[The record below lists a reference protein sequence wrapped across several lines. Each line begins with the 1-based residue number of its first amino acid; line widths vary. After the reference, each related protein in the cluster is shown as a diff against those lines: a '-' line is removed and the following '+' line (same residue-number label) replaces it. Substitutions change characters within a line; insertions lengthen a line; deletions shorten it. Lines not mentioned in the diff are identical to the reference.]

1 MKQKKYENKKHNAE
15 TDAEESLIL
24 AILDSAVKKARE
36 NIEKKGMI
44 TLEEAIPLLLRGQYN
59 HIAHLEKR
67 LDEITERINDMA
79 TKDDIKNMATKDDIK
94 NMATKDDIKNM
105 ATKDDIADIE
115 KRMAT
120 KDDIKNMATKDDI
133 KAIWNKMATKDDIE
147 LLKNENKTI
156 KWIIGIGLG
165 FLSILLTI
173 LTAYT
178 LFVK

>member
-1 MKQKKYENKKHNAE
+1 MKRKKRDNKKYNAE

-59 HIAHLEKR
+59 HIAHLERR
-67 LDEITERINDMA
+67 LDEITE
-79 TKDDIKNMATKDDIK
+79 TIKNMATKDDIK
-94 NMATKDDIKNM
+94 NMATKEDIADIEKRM

-120 KDDIKNMATKDDI
+120 KDDIADIEKRMATKNDIKNMATK
-133 KAIWNKMATKDDIE
+133 NDIE
-147 LLKNENKTI
+147 LLKNENRTI

-165 FLSILLTI
+165 FVSILLTI